1 MVNIKYIIDICHN
14 IYRKLS
20 LWKKNWEKKWSKIDK
35 FLIGLDTELEILSDT
50 TLKKE
55 IGEEPN

>member
-14 IYRKLS
+14 IYRNLS